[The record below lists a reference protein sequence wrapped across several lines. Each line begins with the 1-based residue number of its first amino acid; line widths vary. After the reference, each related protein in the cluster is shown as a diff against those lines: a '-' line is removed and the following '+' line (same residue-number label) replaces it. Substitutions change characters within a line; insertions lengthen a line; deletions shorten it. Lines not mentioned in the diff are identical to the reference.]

1 MGINYK
7 LHFISHDTE
16 PEPSLAL
23 GDPSKGMKGTR
34 QAFLVE
40 RCHTKTEILILIRLS
55 LYCLVLRGAAS
66 ESQESGGVT
75 MSSSRGSQ
83 RWEES

>member
-23 GDPSKGMKGTR
+23 GDPSKGTR
-34 QAFLVE
+34 QPFLLE
-40 RCHTKTEILILIRLS
+40 RCHKNTEILILIGLS